1 VTDRDDRERMYRALV
16 AYQDEGLGLEEAAA
30 RFGVN
35 PHTMRARMKEQGWRM
50 RTWKQTG
57 KRRHG
62 SVKVIPVDETVRRSL
77 DGEQTW
83 ALAQEFGVSV
93 RRMQEWLR
101 EHGVDGR
108 KRFITAHA
116 QRQSDQ
122 SRDRVERIMQLRAEG
137 LTYGQIA
144 IRTGHS
150 RGYVS
155 AVASRYQRKRY
166 RWQQD
171 TNTTTEG

>member
-1 VTDRDDRERMYRALV
+1 VSDADDRERMYRALV
-16 AYQDEGLGLEEAAA
+16 AYQDEGLSLEEAAA
-30 RFGVN
+30 RYSVS
-35 PHTMRARMKEQGWRM
+35 PHTMRARMREQGWKM

-57 KRRHG
+57 KKRHG
-62 SVKVIPVDETVRRSL
+62 SVKGIPDAAVQRSL
-77 DGEQTW
+77 SGTQTW
-83 ALAQEFGVSV
+83 VLAQEYGISV

-101 EHGVDGR
+101 ERGVDGR
-108 KRFITAHA
+108 ERFLTAHA

-122 SRDRVERIMQLRAEG
+122 SRERVERVMRLRAEG
-137 LTYGQIA
+137 LTFGQIA
-144 IRTGHS
+144 IRTGYS

-171 TNTTTEG
+171 TNTTMEG

>member
-1 VTDRDDRERMYRALV
+1 MYRALV
-16 AYQDEGLGLEEAAA
+16 SYQDEGLSLEEAAA
-30 RFGVN
+30 RYGVN
-35 PHTMRARMKEQGWRM
+35 PHTMRARMREQGWKM

-57 KRRHG
+57 KHRHG
-62 SVKVIPVDETVRRSL
+62 NASAIPDEAVSRSL
-77 DGEQTW
+77 GGTPTW
-83 ALAQEFGVSV
+83 MLAQEFGISV

-101 EHGVDGR
+101 ERGVDGR
-108 KRFITAHA
+108 RRFLTAHA

-122 SRDRVERIMQLRAEG
+122 SRERVERIMQMRSEG
-137 LTYGQIA
+137 LTFGQIA
-144 IRTGHS
+144 IRTGYS

-171 TNTTTEG
+171 TNTTTTTED

>member
-16 AYQDEGLGLEEAAA
+16 AYQEEGISLEESAA
-30 RFGVN
+30 RYGVN
-35 PHTMRARMKEQGWRM
+35 PHTMRARMREQGWRM

-57 KRRHG
+57 KHRHG
-62 SVKVIPVDETVRRSL
+62 DATAIPEAAVERSL
-77 DGEQTW
+77 AGTQTW
-83 ALAQEFGVSV
+83 VLAQEYGVSV

-101 EHGVDGR
+101 EHGVNGR
-108 KRFITAHA
+108 ERFLTAHA

-122 SRDRVERIMQLRAEG
+122 SRDRVEKIMALRSEG
-137 LTYGQIA
+137 LTFGQIA

-166 RWQQD
+166 RWQKD
-171 TNTTTEG
+171 TNTTKEG